1 VVVELP
7 MSLGRL
13 QARVFE
19 CMPGEPLLSRDNLL
33 SLSVDNVGTEPMSAD
48 LILVVTPLESVA
60 PIYLKP
66 ST

>member
-1 VVVELP
+1 MVIDLP
-7 MSLGRL
+7 MALGRL

-33 SLSVDNVGTEPMSAD
+33 SLSVDNVSAEPLSAD
-48 LILVVTPLESVA
+48 LNLVATPLESVA

-66 ST
+66 TA